1 MGTTATVSAK
11 THEDGMSAEERNA
24 LVLAYLWCID
34 SVIRQNYSL
43 VQAAHLDRED
53 VYQSL
58 ALRLI
63 YAVGRYRPGAQ
74 SLKGYIFSQ
83 LKYEL
88 LNCRSAQRRYGFCNA
103 PYDLRGG
110 SSIAR
115 SIGRGR
121 PALGA
126 DCRCGSLKEG
136 DDEGRSV
143 YPQLEG
149 P

>member
-1 MGTTATVSAK
+1 MPV
-11 THEDGMSAEERNA
+11 EERNA

-43 VQAAHLDRED
+43 VQAAHLDRDD

-63 YAVGRYRPGAQ
+63 RAVERYRPGAR

-88 LNCRSAQRRYGFCNA
+88 LNCKSAQRRYGFCNA

-110 SSIAR
+110 SSVTR

-126 DCRCGSLKEG
+126 SCQCGSLKGG
-136 DDEGRSV
+136 DDG
-143 YPQLEG
+143 G
-149 P
+149 

>member
-1 MGTTATVSAK
+1 MGATATASAK
-11 THEDGMSAEERNA
+11 THEDRMPVEERNA

-43 VQAAHLDRED
+43 VQAAHLDRDD

-63 YAVGRYRPGAQ
+63 RAVERYRPGAR

-88 LNCRSAQRRYGFCNA
+88 LNCKSAQRRYGFCNA
-103 PYDLRGG
+103 PYDLRGAVV
-110 SSIAR
+110 SLE
-115 SIGRGR
+115 
-121 PALGA
+121 ALAEA
-126 DCRCGSLKEG
+126 DQPWE
-136 DDEGRSV
+136 SV
-143 YPQLEG
+143 ASVVA
-149 P
+149 